1 LDQTSENA
9 ETISIMILDE
19 QARLEALWAYD
30 ILDTP
35 AEEDYDEIV
44 KLASSICGVPISL
57 ITLIDT
63 RRQWYKASIGIV
75 GSETPREYAFCAHA
89 IEQDDIMV
97 VHDATKDERFKDNPY
112 VLNDPDIRFYAGMPL
127 RTPGGHNLGTLCVI
141 DTVPRELNEQQL
153 MALQI
158 LSRQVINNLEMRI
171 KVKQLKET
179 LRTIDEQKSKLTEL
193 NNHNARLLSIIGHDV
208 RNPLA
213 ALQSMLQLMAD
224 GDISAED
231 VMELSGELAM
241 QVESSID
248 LLNNLVEWGIR
259 SRHGDI
265 KLSEIRLVPI
275 VENTLMA
282 SSLPASAKNNTLK
295 FEPIVDVSITADDD
309 MVRFIL
315 RNLVQNANKFTQSG
329 TITIGMY
336 DKGDFIHVSVSDTG
350 RGMKEADMDRMFDWN
365 RRRSVQGTNGEIGS
379 GLGLLLCKEFITKL
393 GGDLM
398 VKSVE
403 GEGSTF
409 TMVLKK

>member
-1 LDQTSENA
+1 MNNK
-9 ETISIMILDE
+9 E
-19 QARLEALWAYD
+19 QARLETLWAYD

-35 AEEDYDEIV
+35 AEEDFDEIV

-57 ITLIDT
+57 ITLVDT
-63 RRQWYKASIGIV
+63 RRQWFKANFGLV
-75 GSETPREYAFCAHA
+75 DTETPREYAFCAHA

-97 VHDATKDERFKDNPY
+97 VHDATQDDRFKDNPY

-127 RTPGGHNLGTLCVI
+127 RTPSGHNLGTLCVI

-153 MALQI
+153 MALRI

-171 KVKQLKET
+171 KVKQLKDT
-179 LRTIDEQKSKLTEL
+179 LRTIDEQKTKLTEL
-193 NNHNARLLSIIGHDV
+193 NDHNARLLSIIGHDV

-213 ALQSMLQLMAD
+213 ALQSMLQLLAD

-231 VMELSGELAM
+231 ITELSGELSL
-241 QVESSID
+241 QVETSIE

-259 SRHGDI
+259 SRHSDI
-265 KLSEIRLVPI
+265 KFSDIQLVPL
-275 VENTLMA
+275 VESTL
-282 SSLPASAKNNTLK
+282 
-295 FEPIVDVSITADDD
+295 VSISIPAAAKSNKLHFDPIIDTTISADED

-315 RNLVQNANKFTQSG
+315 RNLVQNANKFTQDGKIS
-329 TITIGMY
+329 IGIY
-336 DKGDFIHVSVSDTG
+336 DKDDFIHVTVSDTG
-350 RGMKEADMDRMFDWN
+350 RGMKATDIERLFDWN

-379 GLGLLLCKEFITKL
+379 GLGLLLCKEFIIKM
-393 GGDLM
+393 GGEII
-398 VKSVE
+398 VNSIE